1 MIHRTLIPLHTGAL
15 LLLMSVAVACGA
27 DGPGAALAPASFQQ
41 AMRAPGAQVI
51 DVRTPAEFASGH
63 LDGAVNLD
71 WTGGVLE
78 QRMAE
83 LDKEAPV
90 LVYCASGRRSAAAAN
105 ALREAGFRT
114 VSDLGG
120 GIRAWQ
126 ASGLPVT
133 GR

>member
-1 MIHRTLIPLHTGAL
+1 MIHRTLMPFRAGAL
-15 LLLMSVAVACGA
+15 LLLLSMAAACGA
-27 DGPGAALAPASFQQ
+27 SGPGLALAPASFQQ
-41 AMRAPGAQVI
+41 AMRTPGAQVI

-63 LDGAVNLD
+63 LDGAINLD

-78 QRMAE
+78 QRMSE

-105 ALREAGFRT
+105 ALRESGFRT

-126 ASGLPVT
+126 ASGLPVV

>member
-1 MIHRTLIPLHTGAL
+1 MIRRTLIPLHMGAL

-51 DVRTPAEFASGH
+51 DVRTPEEFASGH

-83 LDKEAPV
+83 LDKDAPA
-90 LVYCASGRRSAAAAN
+90 LLYCASGRRSAEAAK
-105 ALREAGFRT
+105 ALRDAGFSN
-114 VSDLGG
+114 VSDLAG
-120 GIRAWQ
+120 GIGAWRS
-126 ASGLPVT
+126 SGLPVVD
-133 GR
+133 R